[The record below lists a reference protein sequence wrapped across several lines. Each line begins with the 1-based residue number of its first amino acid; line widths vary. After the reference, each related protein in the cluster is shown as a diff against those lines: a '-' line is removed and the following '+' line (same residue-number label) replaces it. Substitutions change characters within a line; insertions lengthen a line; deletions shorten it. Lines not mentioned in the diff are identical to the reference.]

1 VRAAER
7 RGLVLAFLVF
17 GAFWGAWSAVLPAVR
32 EQAGLSDG
40 ELGAALAAIA
50 VASVPVM
57 LVTGRLVDRFGPR
70 RSVPGACLLFAVAV
84 PLPAFA
90 HSFLGLVLAL
100 ACIGVGTGAL
110 DLVINA
116 GAAGWER
123 LEGEHLMSFVHGA
136 FSAGVLLGAVFAGV
150 AREGGAGPLPILA
163 ALAVVTVVVAVTQPA
178 YRKLP
183 SEGGL
188 PKRRLPGFLIGIGLL
203 TAGAFLC
210 EDALQSWSSLR
221 LERGLGASPAVSGLG
236 PGLFA
241 GSMAVGRLAGG
252 WLSSRFS
259 ARGIFQVASVVL
271 AVGAV
276 AVAVAQSPGVA
287 LVGLVVAGAGTSVLA
302 PVLYSAVGARSEQ
315 GRQGADLGVVS
326 AVGYGGFVAG
336 PPLVGAIS
344 AATSLPVA
352 LGSLGGI
359 GLLLAVTAHLLLS
372 GKMSS

>member
-1 VRAAER
+1 
-7 RGLVLAFLVF
+7 
-17 GAFWGAWSAVLPAVR
+17 
-32 EQAGLSDG
+32 
-40 ELGAALAAIA
+40 
-50 VASVPVM
+50 
-57 LVTGRLVDRFGPR
+57 
-70 RSVPGACLLFAVAV
+70 
-84 PLPAFA
+84 
-90 HSFLGLVLAL
+90 
-100 ACIGVGTGAL
+100 
-110 DLVINA
+110 
-116 GAAGWER
+116 
-123 LEGEHLMSFVHGA
+123 
-136 FSAGVLLGAVFAGV
+136 
-150 AREGGAGPLPILA
+150 
-163 ALAVVTVVVAVTQPA
+163 
-178 YRKLP
+178 
-183 SEGGL
+183 
-188 PKRRLPGFLIGIGLL
+188 
-203 TAGAFLC
+203 
-210 EDALQSWSSLR
+210 
-221 LERGLGASPAVSGLG
+221 
-236 PGLFA
+236 
-241 GSMAVGRLAGG
+241 MAVGRLAGG